1 MSASGRIRLYKGLTW
16 RPGRWVAGWV
26 VSGSGWRVGGL
37 DRMFYGL
44 GVTWESI
51 DRVVRKTGIAQGCKK
66 TGTYSIGVFCELGY
80 NCLFRLDSLA
90 LVR

>member
-1 MSASGRIRLYKGLTW
+1 MSASGRIWLFIGFTW

-44 GVTWESI
+44 GVT
-51 DRVVRKTGIAQGCKK
+51 KTARNAPPPFFL
-66 TGTYSIGVFCELGY
+66 VLGM
-80 NCLFRLDSLA
+80 
-90 LVR
+90 